1 MVVSTQAA
9 AAAAGA
15 VMVALAL
22 VGCGSDGGD
31 PPGGTGGDAGA
42 GGAQGQGGSADG
54 GGGAGAQGGGGGGG
68 GRWECV
74 TLDLEPGEVGP
85 GGVVALFLAEDVN
98 FTMSVEG
105 SFLSGGY
112 VYFSADY
119 QLLRVPVAGGPA
131 ETLGPL
137 PSGRNAIVGD
147 TLVWTEALSSQ
158 RNVRLLAA
166 PLTNLSAS
174 TVLAE
179 DILPPARLALD
190 DTNAYYDQGDPQAI
204 WKVALAGGSAPEV
217 LVPSGHPLGMISHDG
232 ALYWLDFR
240 TNQLER
246 VAREGGTREPLAE
259 VFFGG
264 PMAAAGERVFWLDT
278 SLHTVNQWR
287 DGAAAIDVLHD
298 IEDVLNADPA
308 PSAITVSGDTIYWLQ
323 GFGCAELW
331 QVKTDGTG
339 ARRTASGFLLAD
351 GLAVDESHVFIVGR
365 EAVYRVDR

>member
-1 MVVSTQAA
+1 MSMQTA

-22 VGCGSDGGD
+22 LGCGSDGGD

-42 GGAQGQGGSADG
+42 GGAQGEGGSADG
-54 GGGAGAQGGGGGGG
+54 GGGAGAQGGGG
-68 GRWECV
+68 RWECEI
-74 TLDLEPGEVGP
+74 LDLQPGEVGP
-85 GGVVALFLAEDVN
+85 GGAVALFRTDDAVE
-98 FTMSVEG
+98 SIEG
-105 SFLSGGY
+105 SALSGGY

-119 QLLRVPVAGGPA
+119 QLLRVPVAGGAA
-131 ETLGPL
+131 ETLGDL
-137 PSGRNAIVGD
+137 PSGRHAIVGD
-147 TLVWTEALSSQ
+147 TLVWTEELSSQ

-166 PLTNLSAS
+166 PVTSLSAS

-179 DILPPARLALD
+179 DILPPAMLALD
-190 DTNAYYDQGDPQAI
+190 ATNAYYDQGDPQAI

-232 ALYWLDFR
+232 ALYWLDFQ
-240 TNQLER
+240 TEQLER
-246 VAREGGTREPLAE
+246 VPREGGTREPLAE

-264 PMAAAGERVFWLDT
+264 PMAAAGESVFWTDT
-278 SLHTVNQWR
+278 SLHTVNRWR

-298 IEDVLNADPA
+298 IERVPNADPA
-308 PSAITVSGDTIYWLQ
+308 PSAIAVSGDTVYWLQ
-323 GFGCAELW
+323 GFGCVELW

-339 ARRTASGFLLAD
+339 ARRTASGFFLAD
-351 GLAVDESHVFIVGR
+351 GLAVDEGHVVVVGR